1 MKPNWHYYEAHINLG
16 DMSEELEKA
25 LPNVLESIGF
35 KTTDIVNSPIE
46 GLEQEQFHT
55 ILTTNDPNLNNLKGR
70 VGASVLLLQFYGY
83 KVNRYKIE
91 STIWDSK
98 YEDALELVT

>member
-16 DMSEELEKA
+16 EMDELQEANLKT
-25 LPNVLESIGF
+25 VLDKIGF

-46 GLEQEQFHT
+46 GLEQEDFHT
-55 ILTTNDPNLNNLKGR
+55 ILTTNDPNLSALKGR
-70 VGASVLLLQFYGY
+70 VGTSVLLLQAHGY

-98 YEDALELVT
+98 FEDALELLW